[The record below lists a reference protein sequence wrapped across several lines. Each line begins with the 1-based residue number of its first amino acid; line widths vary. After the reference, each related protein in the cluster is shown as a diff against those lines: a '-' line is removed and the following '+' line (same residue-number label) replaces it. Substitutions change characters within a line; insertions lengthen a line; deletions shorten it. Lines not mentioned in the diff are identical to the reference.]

1 MYHDDVQKLLMTGYR
16 PLDWLMVRA
25 PLLPVERCLGPAPL
39 DHRVRRALAVGA
51 GDLWR
56 AVERQQPSD
65 RARRKLQRY
74 LIRMSTR
81 PTPFGLFAGVGLAG
95 WGERT
100 DLAIGDDP
108 ARIRTRPD
116 MGWLLDFVSTVE
128 RKPEIRAGLSTF
140 ANPAAFE
147 HSGRIFLSEHAPI
160 GGDETGRQV
169 SVRATGV
176 VRDTLELARN
186 PLPYKDLITNLIA
199 STGAPEAKVERLV
212 EQLWEQT
219 LLLTD
224 LRPPLTIAEPAR
236 YVVDRLTGIPAAAD
250 DAAALSD
257 LLDLLGEWDRLDA
270 EQGLAAY
277 PKLVAQ
283 ARSLH
288 ESKDLFQT
296 DATLPL
302 TGNRVS
308 RVVAEE
314 AAKAAGLLSK
324 LTKYPAG
331 LTSMRAYCDKF
342 TGRYGHDREVPLLEL
357 LDREAG
363 LGLPEPPAEDRDPE
377 RDQILTGLALDAIRD
392 CRQVVDLDEQTV
404 DDLAVDRTA
413 QALPSLDLSVFVLA
427 LSSEAVD
434 AGDFQMMVGPN
445 FGASAAGRVLG
456 RFSDLLGEQART
468 ALRSVADAEAAVRPG
483 RVWAE
488 VNYLPRKGRLGNVA
502 TRALVRDH
510 ELVLNTTPGGERI
523 IRAADLLVG
532 VRDNRFVLRWSVTGH
547 EVVPCSGH
555 MLNPRSGSPVIQ
567 FLDDVSR
574 DGYAMPSSFD
584 WGPAA
589 NFPFLPRVQ
598 AGRIILTPARWL
610 LRAEEFTQQ
619 WRERWQVPRHV
630 YLSTADNRLLLDLA
644 DPDQLKQL
652 PDKGLMVLQEA
663 LPAPDQAWLP
673 GSEGRYVSEFVVPLI
688 REEIEP
694 EPEPARQIPSGRRMR
709 PPGSDWLFA
718 KLYHLPTF
726 ENDLL
731 TGPVKDFCEG
741 NWFFMRYVDP
751 DPHLRIR
758 WTGDPRWLTGELV
771 PRVLR
776 WSAELVERGYCT
788 RVALDTYDRELERYG
803 GPTALEAA
811 ESLFAADSSAVLD
824 LLRLNDIDRTLL
836 GMYTVDD
843 LLVGLGL
850 TEDERL
856 DNYRLGVADR
866 RVTADEFR
874 SRQVEL
880 RHALGNREFPQ
891 IEPILARRR
900 AVLREVGDRLD
911 WLAGRGELG
920 KPKTEIARSFVH
932 MHCNRLLGCGHPPE
946 QKVLGLLTR
955 TWESLRRAPLRRG
968 TA

>member
-1 MYHDDVQKLLMTGYR
+1 MTGYR

-25 PLLPVERCLGPAPL
+25 PLLPIERCLAPASL

-56 AVERQQPSD
+56 AVERQPPSD

-108 ARIRTRPD
+108 AVIRTRPD
-116 MGWLLDFVSTVE
+116 VGWLLDFVSTVE
-128 RKPEIRAGLSTF
+128 RRPAVRAGLRTF

-160 GGDETGRQV
+160 GGEETGRQV
-169 SVRATGV
+169 SIRATGV
-176 VRDTLELARN
+176 VREALELARN
-186 PLPYKDLITNLIA
+186 PLPYKDLVTRLMA
-199 STGAPEAKVERLV
+199 STGAPQAKVERLA

-236 YVVDRLTGIPAAAD
+236 YVVDRLADIPAAAD
-250 DAAALSD
+250 DTAALSD
-257 LLDLLGEWDRLDA
+257 LLDLLKEWDQLDA
-270 EQGLAAY
+270 EQGVAVY
-277 PKLVAQ
+277 PKLL
-283 ARSLH
+283 ARARALH

-302 TGNRVS
+302 TGNQVS
-308 RVVAEE
+308 RVVGDE

-331 LTSMRAYCDKF
+331 LTSMRAYRDKF

-363 LGLPEPPAEDRDPE
+363 LGLPEPPAEDRNPE
-377 RDQILTGLALDAIRD
+377 RDGILTRLALDAIRD
-392 CRQVVDLDEQTV
+392 RRQVVDLDEQTI
-404 DDLAVDRTA
+404 DDLAIDRTA
-413 QALPSLDLSVFVLA
+413 PELPSLDLSVFVLA
-427 LSSEAVD
+427 SSPEAVD

-456 RFSDLLGEQART
+456 RFSDLLGDQART

-502 TRALVRDH
+502 TRALIRDH
-510 ELVLNTTPGGERI
+510 ELSI
-523 IRAADLLVG
+523 
-532 VRDNRFVLRWSVTGH
+532 
-547 EVVPCSGH
+547 
-555 MLNPRSGSPVIQ
+555 
-567 FLDDVSR
+567 
-574 DGYAMPSSFD
+574 
-584 WGPAA
+584 
-589 NFPFLPRVQ
+589 
-598 AGRIILTPARWL
+598 
-610 LRAEEFTQQ
+610 
-619 WRERWQVPRHV
+619 
-630 YLSTADNRLLLDLA
+630 ADNRLLLDLA

-652 PDKGLMVLQEA
+652 PDKGLIVLQEA

-673 GSEGRYVSEFVVPLI
+673 GGDGHYVSELVVPLV
-688 REEIEP
+688 REEVEP
-694 EPEPARQIPSGRRMR
+694 EQQPARQIPSGRRMR

-758 WTGDPRWLTGELV
+758 WTGDPRWLTDELA

-776 WSAELVERGYCT
+776 WSAELVERDYCT
-788 RVALDTYDRELERYG
+788 RVALDTYDQELERYG
-803 GPTALEAA
+803 GPAALEAA
-811 ESLFAADSSAVLD
+811 ELLFAADSSAVLD
-824 LLRLNDIDRTLL
+824 LLRRHDIDRTLL

-843 LLVGLGL
+843 LLLGLGL

-856 DNYRLGVADR
+856 DNYRRGVADR
-866 RVTADEFR
+866 RATADEFR

-880 RHALGNREFPQ
+880 RHALGNREFPE
-891 IEPILARRR
+891 IEPVLARRR

-911 WLAGRGELG
+911 WLADRGELG

-955 TWESLRRAPLRRG
+955 TWESLRRAPVRRG

>member
-1 MYHDDVQKLLMTGYR
+1 M
-16 PLDWLMVRA
+16 
-25 PLLPVERCLGPAPL
+25 
-39 DHRVRRALAVGA
+39 RRALAVGA

-65 RARRKLQRY
+65 RA
-74 LIRMSTR
+74 
-81 PTPFGLFAGVGLAG
+81 
-95 WGERT
+95 
-100 DLAIGDDP
+100 
-108 ARIRTRPD
+108 
-116 MGWLLDFVSTVE
+116 
-128 RKPEIRAGLSTF
+128 
-140 ANPAAFE
+140 
-147 HSGRIFLSEHAPI
+147 
-160 GGDETGRQV
+160 
-169 SVRATGV
+169 
-176 VRDTLELARN
+176 
-186 PLPYKDLITNLIA
+186 
-199 STGAPEAKVERLV
+199 
-212 EQLWEQT
+212 
-219 LLLTD
+219 
-224 LRPPLTIAEPAR
+224 
-236 YVVDRLTGIPAAAD
+236 
-250 DAAALSD
+250 
-257 LLDLLGEWDRLDA
+257 
-270 EQGLAAY
+270 
-277 PKLVAQ
+277 
-283 ARSLH
+283 
-288 ESKDLFQT
+288 
-296 DATLPL
+296 
-302 TGNRVS
+302 
-308 RVVAEE
+308 
-314 AAKAAGLLSK
+314 
-324 LTKYPAG
+324 
-331 LTSMRAYCDKF
+331 
-342 TGRYGHDREVPLLEL
+342 
-357 LDREAG
+357 
-363 LGLPEPPAEDRDPE
+363 
-377 RDQILTGLALDAIRD
+377 
-392 CRQVVDLDEQTV
+392 
-404 DDLAVDRTA
+404 
-413 QALPSLDLSVFVLA
+413 LPSLDLSVFVLA
-427 LSSEAVD
+427 LSPEAVD

-456 RFSDLLGEQART
+456 RFGDLLGEQART
-468 ALRSVADAEAAVRPG
+468 ALRSVADAEAVVRPG

-688 REEIEP
+688 REEIGP

-731 TGPVKDFCEG
+731 TGPVKDFCDG

-751 DPHLRIR
+751 GPHLRIR
-758 WTGDPRWLTGELV
+758 WTGDPRWLTGELA

-856 DNYRLGVADR
+856 GNYRLAVADR
-866 RVTADEFR
+866 RATADEFR

-880 RHALGNREFPQ
+880 R
-891 IEPILARRR
+891 
-900 AVLREVGDRLD
+900 
-911 WLAGRGELG
+911 
-920 KPKTEIARSFVH
+920 
-932 MHCNRLLGCGHPPE
+932 
-946 QKVLGLLTR
+946 
-955 TWESLRRAPLRRG
+955 RAPLRRG